1 MFESLTDKL
10 ELTFKRLRGQGK
22 ITEKNIDD
30 ALREVRLALLEA
42 DVHVKVVKN
51 FIESIKA
58 KSLGQEVLQSL
69 TPEQQFIKIVRDEL
83 IGLLGGEYKDLDLKT
98 APPVVIML
106 VGLQGSGKTTTLAKL
121 ARHLKKDRKRS
132 PFLVSADI
140 YRPAAIEQ
148 LKILGRELDLP
159 VYDSNP
165 DAFPVAI
172 CQQALDE
179 ANKRF
184 CDVLLIDTTG
194 RLHIDEELMQELAS
208 IKDALRPHQ
217 ILFVADAMTGQD
229 AVNQALGFDGKL
241 GLSGIILTKL
251 DGDARGGAAL
261 SIRDMV
267 GKPILFSGVGEKL
280 DALEPFYPDRLASR
294 ILGMGDVLSLIDKV
308 QQNIEQKEAAQ
319 IQKAFQK
326 QQFTLEEFQ
335 LQLQQIKRMGS
346 VGSLLEMIPDRKKIA
361 SQVDTEQAEKEIKR
375 VEAIINSMTL
385 GERRNPAILNG
396 ARRRRIAQGSG
407 TTVTDVNR
415 LMKQF
420 LEMKKNDAKG
430 EQDGRAIPIQSNAQP
445 FQLKEM
451 EES

>member
-22 ITEKNIDD
+22 ISEKNIDD

-69 TPEQQFIKIVRDEL
+69 TPEQQLVKIVRDEL
-83 IGLLGGEYKDLDLKT
+83 IGLLGGEYQDLDLKT

-140 YRPAAIEQ
+140 YSPAAIEQ

-165 DAFPVAI
+165 DASPVAI

-184 CDVLLIDTTG
+184 CDVLLIDTAG

-208 IKDALRPHQ
+208 IRDAVRPHQ

-229 AVNQALGFDGKL
+229 AANQALGFDGKL

-261 SIRDMV
+261 SIREMV

-326 QQFTLEEFQ
+326 QQFTLEEFK

-346 VGSLLEMIPDRKKIA
+346 VGSLLEMIPGGKKIA

-396 ARRRRIAQGSG
+396 GRRRRIAQGSG
-407 TTVTDVNR
+407 TTVTDINR

-420 LEMKKNDAKG
+420 MEMKKMMQRVRKLGVRSMLSRMPN
-430 EQDGRAIPIQSNAQP
+430 P
-445 FQLKEM
+445 FQ
-451 EES
+451 

>member
-1 MFESLTDKL
+1 MFESLTEKL

-30 ALREVRLALLEA
+30 AIRDVRLALLEA
-42 DVHVKVVKN
+42 DVHIKVVKN
-51 FIESIKA
+51 FLDSVKA
-58 KSLGQEVLQSL
+58 KAMGQEVLQSL
-69 TPEQQFIKIVRDEL
+69 TPDQQFLKIVRDEL
-83 IGLLGGEYKDLDLKT
+83 VELLGGEHQDLDLKT

-121 ARHLKKDRKRS
+121 ARHLNKDKKRS
-132 PFLVSADI
+132 PYLVPADV

-159 VYDSNP
+159 VHDSDP
-165 DAFPVAI
+165 EASPVAL
-172 CQQALDE
+172 CRQALS
-179 ANKRF
+179 AAQNRL
-184 CDVLLIDTTG
+184 CDVLLIDTAG
-194 RLHIDEELMQELAS
+194 RLHIDEELMQELTA
-208 IKDALRPHQ
+208 IKDAVRPHH

-229 AVNQALGFDGKL
+229 AVNQASGFDDKL
-241 GLSGIILTKL
+241 GLTGIILTKL

-261 SIRDMV
+261 SIREMV

-308 QQNIEQKEAAQ
+308 QQNVEEKEAAKL
-319 IQKAFQK
+319 QKAFLK

-335 LQLQQIKRMGS
+335 LQLKQIKRMGS
-346 VGSLLEMIPDRKKIA
+346 LGSLLEMVPGAKKLA
-361 SQVDTEQAEKEIKR
+361 AQVDPEKAETELKR
-375 VEAIINSMTL
+375 VDAIINSMTL

-396 ARRRRIAQGSG
+396 SRRRRIAQGSG

-420 LEMKKNDAKG
+420 MEMKKMMQRVSKLGVKSLFN
-430 EQDGRAIPIQSNAQP
+430 RMPHPYS
-445 FQLKEM
+445 
-451 EES
+451 

>member
-30 ALREVRLALLEA
+30 ALRDVRLALLEA
-42 DVHVKVVKN
+42 DVHVQVVKS
-51 FIESIKA
+51 FLDSVKA
-58 KSLGQEVLQSL
+58 KSMGQEVLQSL

-83 IGLLGGEYKDLDLKT
+83 ITLLGGEYHELDLKV
-98 APPVVIML
+98 APPAVILL

-121 ARHLKKDRKRS
+121 ARYLKKEKQRN
-132 PFLVSADI
+132 PYLVPADV

-148 LKILGRELDLP
+148 LKILGSELDLP
-159 VYDSNP
+159 VYDSDP
-165 DAFPVAI
+165 TASPVAI
-172 CQQALDE
+172 CRYALDE
-179 ANKRF
+179 AKKKF
-184 CDVLLIDTTG
+184 CDVLLIDTAG
-194 RLHIDEELMQELAS
+194 RLHIDAELMHELAS
-208 IKDALRPHQ
+208 IKEAVRPHQ
-217 ILFVADAMTGQD
+217 ILFVADSMTGQD
-229 AVNQALGFDGKL
+229 AVNQAIGFDGKL

-261 SIRDMV
+261 SIRQMV
-267 GKPILFSGVGEKL
+267 GRPILFSGMGEKL

-308 QQNIEQKEAAQ
+308 QQNVEQKEAQ
-319 IQKAFQK
+319 RLQQAFQK

-346 VGSLLEMIPDRKKIA
+346 MSSLLEMIPGGKKLA
-361 SQVDTEQAEKEIKR
+361 SQVDADKAEQELKR
-375 VEAIINSMTL
+375 VEAIINSMTRQ
-385 GERRNPAILNG
+385 ERRNPALLNG
-396 ARRRRIAQGSG
+396 SRRRRIAEGSG

-420 LEMKKNDAKG
+420 MEMKKMMQRVSKG
-430 EQDGRAIPIQSNAQP
+430 GMRSLLSRMPNP
-445 FQLKEM
+445 FH
-451 EES
+451 

>member
-22 ITEKNIDD
+22 ISEKNIDD

-69 TPEQQFIKIVRDEL
+69 TPEQQFVKIVRDEL
-83 IGLLGGEYKDLDLKT
+83 IGLLGGEYQDLDLKT

-165 DAFPVAI
+165 DASPVAI

-184 CDVLLIDTTG
+184 CDVLLIDTAG

-208 IKDALRPHQ
+208 IRDAVRPHQ

-261 SIRDMV
+261 SIREMV

-326 QQFTLEEFQ
+326 QQFTLEEFK

-346 VGSLLEMIPDRKKIA
+346 VGSLLEMIPGGKKIA

-396 ARRRRIAQGSG
+396 GRRRRIAQGSG

-420 LEMKKNDAKG
+420 MEMKKMMQRVSKLGVRSMLSRMPN
-430 EQDGRAIPIQSNAQP
+430 P
-445 FQLKEM
+445 FQ
-451 EES
+451 